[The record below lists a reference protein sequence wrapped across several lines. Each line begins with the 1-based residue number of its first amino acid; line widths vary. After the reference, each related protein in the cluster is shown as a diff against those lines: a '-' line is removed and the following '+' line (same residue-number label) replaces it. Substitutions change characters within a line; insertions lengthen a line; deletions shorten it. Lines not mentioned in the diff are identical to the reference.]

1 MCKKVLSKIQGA
13 FNSLSIGLKKFHTL
27 YEFEYE
33 HIPMFLSIEAKDQS
47 IVFLTYV
54 VDSGDISM
62 DKSVLEMAFDVVD
75 EFHKDFYGEWNDGIP
90 YFASPCFSVKNM
102 KEVKADWLEEQLKAF
117 YDAYVFLEA
126 NIYLLCDSSI
136 IDTIILADSDKQ

>member
-1 MCKKVLSKIQGA
+1 MNKKILNKIQGA
-13 FNSLSIGLKKFHTL
+13 FDSLGIELKKSQDL

-47 IVFLTYV
+47 IIFLTYV
-54 VDSGDISM
+54 ADSGDISM
-62 DKSVLEMAFDVVD
+62 DKSVLEIALNVVD
-75 EFHKDFYGEWNDGIP
+75 EFHKGYYGDWNDGIT
-90 YFASPCFSVKNM
+90 YFASPCFSVKNV
-102 KEVKADWLEEQLKAF
+102 KEVKADWQEKQLKAF

-136 IDTIILADSDKQ
+136 IDAMRLTD

>member
-1 MCKKVLSKIQGA
+1 MLNA
-13 FNSLSIGLKKFHTL
+13 FDCLGIELKKFHTL

-54 VDSGDISM
+54 VESGDINM
-62 DKSVLEMAFDVVD
+62 DKSVLEMALDVVD
-75 EFHKDFYGEWNDGIP
+75 EFHKDYYGDWNDGIP
-90 YFASPCFSVKNM
+90 YFASPCFSVKNV
-102 KEVKADWLEEQLKAF
+102 KEIKVEWLEEQLKAF

-126 NIYLLCDSSI
+126 NIHLLCDSSI
-136 IDTIILADSDKQ
+136 IDAMRLTD